1 MRPIELLDPATSPAG
16 QFSYRQNVVN
26 LLRWF
31 ILRLPAALSIGWRTR
46 ISAMLIIPALINF
59 LPGLLLSALLA
70 AMSIALGQ
78 LPYAQEHALSALT
91 MAIVLGMVCGNTFF
105 PRISVACLPG
115 LAVAKRHLLRLG
127 IVLYGVRLT
136 FQDVGQVGIAGVLI
150 DAIMLSST
158 FALALLVGVKLLKLD
173 RVTVM
178 LIGAGS
184 SICGAAA
191 IMATEPVLRARAG
204 QVTVAIATVVVFG
217 SAAMLLYPFLYELNV
232 QWHWLALTPAQ
243 FGIYLGASVHE
254 VAQVVA
260 AGRAVSP
267 EVANAA
273 VIAKM
278 VRVMI
283 LAPFLLMLSAY
294 VTTAQRQP
302 ESDSRPPQAV
312 ATGLSLPWFS
322 LVFIAMVGLNSVL
335 VLPPALV
342 SSLTELDTF
351 LLAMA
356 MAALGLTTHVSAI
369 RQAGVKPLLLA
380 GVLFLWLIGGGAL
393 LSRLVTG
400 WLV

>member
-1 MRPIELLDPATSPAG
+1 MHPIELLELSTSPAG
-16 QFSYRQNVVN
+16 QSSYRNNVVN
-26 LLRWF
+26 SLRLF
-31 ILRLPAALSIGWRTR
+31 ILRLAAALSIGWHTR
-46 ISAMLIIPALINF
+46 IAAMLVIPALINL

-70 AMSIALGQ
+70 AVSVGLGQ
-78 LPYAQEHALSALT
+78 LAYAQEHALSALT
-91 MAIVLGMVCGNTFF
+91 MAIVLGTVCGNTFF
-105 PRISVACLPG
+105 PRISVRCVPG

-150 DAIMLSST
+150 DATMLSST

-204 QVTVAIATVVVFG
+204 QVTVAIATVVVYG
-217 SAAMLLYPFLYELNV
+217 SAAMLLYPLLYELNA
-232 QWHWLALTPAQ
+232 QWYWLALTPVQ

-278 VRVMI
+278 VRVMM

-294 VTTAQRQP
+294 VTTTQRRP
-302 ESDSRPPQAV
+302 GSDSCPPQTV
-312 ATGLSLPWFS
+312 ATGLALPWFS
-322 LVFIAMVGLNSVL
+322 LVFIAVVGLNSVL

-356 MAALGLTTHVSAI
+356 MAVRAV
-369 RQAGVKPLLLA
+369 RC
-380 GVLFLWLIGGGAL
+380 VLFTISPGDW
-393 LSRLVTG
+393 T
-400 WLV
+400 